1 MPSLSILSA
10 SKGVAVALMKIV
22 DLLNPAAIAADLQAS
37 GKNEA
42 LAELTDVVLKV
53 ENGLDREEVI
63 NVLQERERLGSTG
76 IGEGVAIPHGKL
88 KNLDKLVIS
97 FGRSRRGVDFD
108 SMDGKP
114 AHLFFLLIAPE
125 ESVGVHLKTL
135 ARISKLLKNPT
146 VRKRLLEAAGS
157 EELYRIISEE
167 EEKL

>member
-1 MPSLSILSA
+1 
-10 SKGVAVALMKIV
+10 MKIV
-22 DLLNPAAIAADLQAS
+22 DLLKPAAIAADIEAA

-42 LAELTDVVLKV
+42 LAELTEVLLRV
-53 ENGLDREEVI
+53 ENGLDRDEVI
-63 NVLQERERLGSTG
+63 RVLQERERLGSTG
-76 IGEGVAIPHGKL
+76 IGDGVAIPHGKL
-88 KNLDKLVIS
+88 KDLNKLLIS

-135 ARISKLLKNPT
+135 ARISKLLKNPA
-146 VRKRLLEAAGS
+146 VRRRLLDAAGS
-157 EELYRIISEE
+157 EELYRVISEE